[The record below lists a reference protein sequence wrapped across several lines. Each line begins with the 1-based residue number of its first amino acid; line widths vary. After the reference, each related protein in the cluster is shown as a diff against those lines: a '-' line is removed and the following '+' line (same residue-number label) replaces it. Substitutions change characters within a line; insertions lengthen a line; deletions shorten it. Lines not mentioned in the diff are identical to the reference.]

1 VRKRVVGAKREKRE
15 TDDGR
20 MDGCTPTA
28 RASDLMIDRRR
39 VVGGGGG
46 GGRRERRARG
56 RRDGRARTRRA

>member
-1 VRKRVVGAKREKRE
+1 MRKRVVGAKREKRE
-15 TDDGR
+15 TDDGW
-20 MDGCTPTA
+20 MDTWMPTA

-39 VVGGGGG
+39 VVGGGG

>member
-1 VRKRVVGAKREKRE
+1 MRKRVVGAKREKRE
-15 TDDGR
+15 TDDGW
-20 MDGCTPTA
+20 MDGWMPTA

-39 VVGGGGG
+39 VVGGGG